1 MRSVAFILSLFFAVS
16 AAFSPTIQVGKNS
29 ATRLQATTNTNE
41 EFFEK
46 LSQKTTVAAAGLMT
60 AISASPLAAL
70 ADDDYEYG
78 AVDAPIG
85 IAWAG
90 GALAI
95 LTALLPVALSSGEEA
110 FEEMKER
117 DSDKWAK

>member
-1 MRSVAFILSLFFAVS
+1 MRSVALILSLFFAVS

-29 ATRLQATTNTNE
+29 ATRLEATNE
-41 EFFEK
+41 DFFEN
-46 LSQKTTVAAAGLMT
+46 LSKKTTVAAAGLMT

-70 ADDDYEYG
+70 ADEEYEYG

-95 LTALLPVALSSGEEA
+95 LTALLPVVLQGGEEA